1 MHRLVSFPEAEGL
14 NQPSRGNALGL
25 LQAHFLSPETAGQC
39 DGDVFLQRRSW
50 SFSKAWAPY
59 LFMFDMKASSILVGL
74 LVICSNP
81 CLAEEAPAARKLYV
95 ANTAGES
102 LSLIDLDRREV
113 VRELQIGKHPHGLAV
128 APDQGVIYCS
138 VESERVIKFIDT
150 TTDQVIAKVNTT
162 GVPNQLAITPDGRW
176 VYVAINDNG
185 KADVIDV
192 RQRKVSKTLDVGP
205 RAHNCYAPKGAKHMY
220 ATSIGDH
227 VVKQFDFANDHAL
240 TMTVKFDAPVRPLCI
255 TQDEKWLFVALE
267 GLHGFAWADLATGKQ
282 LGRME
287 QPLPPAEKRSKFAYM
302 NTHGLELRPG
312 DRELWVTSFI
322 GNGLMVYDITSQP
335 PKYVTTV
342 AVGDAPNW
350 LTFSPD
356 GKFAYSANA
365 GANSITVVDCD
376 KRTALKDIKV
386 GATPKRLLEVH
397 PPPTR
402 ASR

>member
-1 MHRLVSFPEAEGL
+1 MKACCFL
-14 NQPSRGNALGL
+14 LGL
-25 LQAHFLSPETAGQC
+25 LITCSTPGLAG
-39 DGDVFLQRRSW
+39 D
-50 SFSKAWAPY
+50 AP
-59 LFMFDMKASSILVGL
+59 V
-74 LVICSNP
+74 
-81 CLAEEAPAARKLYV
+81 ARKLYV

-113 VRELQIGKHPHGLAV
+113 TSELQVGKHPHGLAV
-128 APDQGVIYCS
+128 APDHDVIYCS

-150 TTDQVIAKVNTT
+150 ATDQVIAKVNTT
-162 GVPNQLAITPDGRW
+162 GVPNQLAVTGDGRW

-192 RQRKVSKTLDVGP
+192 RQRNLAKTLDVGP
-205 RAHNCYAPKGAKHMY
+205 RAHNCYSPKHAKHMY

-227 VVKQFDFANDHAL
+227 VVKQFDFASDHAL
-240 TMTVKFDAPVRPLCI
+240 TKTVKFDAPVRPLCI

-267 GLHGFAWADLATGKQ
+267 GLHGFAWADLVTGKQ

-287 QPLPPAEKRSKFAYM
+287 QPLPPPEKRSKFAYM

-350 LTFSPD
+350 LAFSPD

-365 GANSITVVDCD
+365 GANSITIVDCD
-376 KRTALKDIKV
+376 KRTSLKEIKV
-386 GATPKRLLEVH
+386 GATPKRLQEVH
-397 PPPTR
+397 PPGTR
-402 ASR
+402 ATR